1 MLMSTPASATERPPG
16 PHRQNVKLV
25 TQEEQKANIESEKS
39 SPDQDSNE
47 SKAPTHQRLVL
58 TDPIAFR

>member
-1 MLMSTPASATERPPG
+1 MSTPASATERPPG

-25 TQEEQKANIESEKS
+25 TQEEEKASKDAEKTF
-39 SPDQDSNE
+39 PEQDSNE
-47 SKAPTHQRLVL
+47 PKAPTHQRLVL

>member
-1 MLMSTPASATERPPG
+1 MSTPASATERPPG

-25 TQEEQKANIESEKS
+25 TQEEQEANIESDNP
-39 SPDQDSNE
+39 SPDQVSNE

>member
-1 MLMSTPASATERPPG
+1 MSTPSSATERPPG
-16 PHRQNVKLV
+16 PHNQNVRLV
-25 TQEEQKANIESEKS
+25 TQQEIKAKEKSEKQ
-39 SPDQDSNE
+39 SPKPDSIE